1 MQSKA
6 IMLQRILGHR
16 FIRTRWMPWALHVI
30 VTGMMILFSSE
41 VCGQM
46 SAERERDESPAE
58 WLAGVPEE
66 TSPELSPAEKMILS
80 QTNAFRKQQQ
90 LDALK
95 PNPKLNETA
104 QDFADFMARTGKYGH
119 TADGKR
125 PSERVSNH
133 GYDYC
138 LVAENIANQ
147 VRSTG
152 FTADDLAKTFVSGW
166 KNSPEHRK
174 NMLDPDVTD
183 IGVAV
188 ARRSDSP
195 TYLAVQM
202 FGRPQSQA
210 ISFQVSNQSD
220 AKVEYTL
227 SHRGSDK
234 TFPLPPQLRQIHQQ
248 CRPTQIAFSTPDT
261 RLEVEDGAE
270 YVVQRSPDGKLDV
283 SRR

>member
-1 MQSKA
+1 MQSNA
-6 IMLQRILGHR
+6 FPLQLILGHH
-16 FIRTRWMPWALHVI
+16 FIWTRWTRWALNV
-30 VTGMMILFSSE
+30 VVAGLMIIFPSE
-41 VCGQM
+41 VLGQM
-46 SAERERDESPAE
+46 SEERDRDEPPAERP
-58 WLAGVPEE
+58 AGVPEE
-66 TSPELSPAEKMILS
+66 TSPELSAAEQMILS

-125 PSERVSNH
+125 PSERAGNH
-133 GYDYC
+133 RYDYC

-147 VRSTG
+147 FRSTG
-152 FTADDLAKTFVSGW
+152 FTADDLAKTFFSGW

-188 ARRSDSP
+188 ARRSNSP

-227 SHRGSDK
+227 SRRGSDK
-234 TFPLPPQLRQIHQQ
+234 TFPLPPRIRQIHQR
-248 CRPTQIAFSTPDT
+248 CRPTKITFSTPDT
-261 RLEVEDGAE
+261 TLEVEDGAE
-270 YVVQRSPDGKLDV
+270 YVVKRSPDGKLDV